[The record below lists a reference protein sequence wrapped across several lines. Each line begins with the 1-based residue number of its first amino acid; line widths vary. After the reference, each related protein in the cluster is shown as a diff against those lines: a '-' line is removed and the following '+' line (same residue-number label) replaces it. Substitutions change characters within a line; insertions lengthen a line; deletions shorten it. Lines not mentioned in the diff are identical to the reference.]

1 MVNGYFTGKFTNGN
15 KIDIV
20 SQQTVSDIL
29 QNVHST
35 STNLPFKIDAI
46 SPTELLNMRVSLR
59 DTKNNLWFTTIK
71 VLLSLES
78 EVPASLQNIVLSS

>member
-59 DTKNNLWFTTIK
+59 DKKTTFGLPQSMCLNL
-71 VLLSLES
+71 
-78 EVPASLQNIVLSS
+78 

>member
-59 DTKNNLWFTTIK
+59 DTKNNLWFTTIN
-71 VLLSLES
+71 VLESLES

>member
-20 SQQTVSDIL
+20 SQQNVSDIL
-29 QNVHST
+29 QNVNST